1 MAVSNVSSKWVD
13 GDLVFY
19 KVEDGTPIMTL
30 SATDAKVLVATLEL
44 ETQATFQADLVAIVG
59 APAEADHNGLVT
71 AVNELKD
78 AIVSAGIMAAE

>member
-44 ETQATFQADLVAIVG
+44 ETQATFQADLADIVG
-59 APAEADHNGLVT
+59 APAEADHNAVIA
-71 AVNELKD
+71 AVNELKA
-78 AIVSAGIMAAE
+78 AIVLAGIMAAE